1 MTENLCQQLN
11 IQRRRSDI
19 SVLGI
24 GQANTQ
30 VKHKVTARI
39 KSRVSKFAR
48 DMEFLILPKVTAD
61 LPTTNIQTACW
72 EIPKGVELADPAF
85 FKSKAV
91 DMVLGIQYFFAFF
104 KTGNEIDLGNG
115 LPMLTESVFGWV
127 VSGLVNVERPNSTLS
142 CNMAVTDGL
151 EEILSRFWACEEV
164 ESPNNY
170 SPMEAKCEEHYSS
183 TVKRGMDGRP
193 LFIVILPSSER
204 AILTGSGPI
213 DATFTPLSNFAT
225 HLSVVYATHQ
235 PRSVN
240 SN

>member
-1 MTENLCQQLN
+1 MTESLCQQLN

-39 KSRVSKFAR
+39 KSRVSNFAR

-115 LPMLTESVFGWV
+115 LPMLTDSVFGWV

-151 EEILSRFWACEEV
+151 E
-164 ESPNNY
+164 
-170 SPMEAKCEEHYSS
+170 
-183 TVKRGMDGRP
+183 
-193 LFIVILPSSER
+193 
-204 AILTGSGPI
+204 
-213 DATFTPLSNFAT
+213 
-225 HLSVVYATHQ
+225 
-235 PRSVN
+235 
-240 SN
+240 